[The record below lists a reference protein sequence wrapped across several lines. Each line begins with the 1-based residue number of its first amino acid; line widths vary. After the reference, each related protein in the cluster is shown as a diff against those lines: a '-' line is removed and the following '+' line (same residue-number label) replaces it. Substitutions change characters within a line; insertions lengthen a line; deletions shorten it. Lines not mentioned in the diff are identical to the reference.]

1 MVSIAFAII
10 MASLLRNGKKSGKSQ
25 LNRSSK
31 SLSTFISLKYIKS
44 KFIPRS
50 KVMGNNEFLKVPTY
64 IFFFL
69 KSSMC
74 WILTFWNLVSSML
87 PISKSQSL
95 TIPPPVFPLYSH
107 MILNSSSWF
116 ILDFKFVLCLFMYM

>member
-74 WILTFWNLVSSML
+74 
-87 PISKSQSL
+87 
-95 TIPPPVFPLYSH
+95 
-107 MILNSSSWF
+107 
-116 ILDFKFVLCLFMYM
+116 